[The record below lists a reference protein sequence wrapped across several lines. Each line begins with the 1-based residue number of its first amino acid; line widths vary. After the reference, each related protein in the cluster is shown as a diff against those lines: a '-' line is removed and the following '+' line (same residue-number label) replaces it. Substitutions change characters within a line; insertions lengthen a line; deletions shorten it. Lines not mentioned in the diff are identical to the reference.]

1 MKATIPGLH
10 HVTAIASD
18 AQENL
23 GFYTALLGLR
33 LVKRTVNFDSPTTWH
48 LYYGDGEG
56 RPGSLLTFFPWGD
69 LPRGRRGTGQATAV
83 ALEVPGDSL
92 EWWHRRLADAGRAVC
107 DPDTRLGEPV
117 LAFPDPHGLPLEMV
131 GTAEAATRE
140 PAWPAG
146 PVPGEHAVRGVHGA
160 TITVEGFERTADLLE
175 ETLGLREV
183 ASEEP
188 RYRFEAPGGGTGRY
202 LDVMCEPDS
211 PEGRVAAGS
220 VHHLAFRAP
229 DEETQRH
236 WRAEIVDRGYDVTP
250 VLDRRYFR
258 SIYFREPG
266 GVLFEIATDPPG
278 FTVDEDPEALGAELR
293 LPPRLEP
300 RRAELEEALPPLEIP
315 RAARTRGA

>member
-18 AQENL
+18 ARENRE
-23 GFYTALLGLR
+23 FYTDVLGLR
-33 LVKRTVNFDSPTTWH
+33 MVKRTVNFDSPTTWH

-83 ALEVPGDSL
+83 GLEVPEGSL
-92 EWWHRRLADAGRAVC
+92 EWWRRRLDDAGVAVC
-107 DPDTRLGEPV
+107 DPVERLGEPV
-117 LAFPDPHGLPLEMV
+117 LAFTDPHGLALELV
-131 GTAEAATRE
+131 GTGEAADAE
-140 PAWPAG
+140 PAWPDG
-146 PVPGEHAVRGVHGA
+146 PAPGEHAVRGVHGV

-175 ETLGLREV
+175 ETLGLRRT

-188 RYRFEAPGGGTGRY
+188 RFRFEARGSAGGRH
-202 LDVMCEPDS
+202 LDVVCEPDT
-211 PEGRVAAGS
+211 PQGQVAVGC
-220 VHHLAFRAP
+220 VHHVAFRAP
-229 DEETQRH
+229 DPETQRH

-278 FTVDEDPEALGAELR
+278 FTVDEDPGSLGRELQ

-300 RRAELEEALPPLEIP
+300 RREELERALPPLEETGE
-315 RAARTRGA
+315 ARV